1 MKSIMSPTTIA
12 PVMTLTIVVV
22 LASALAAL
30 IFVWE

>member
-1 MKSIMSPTTIA
+1 MSPTTIA